1 MRIYNIYILTVAVLL
16 LLTTVILTA
25 LGNRAISVYYTVFIL
40 EALVVTELFVYFN
53 ARARRGLNLASV
65 VLFGGLSV
73 IVGLQIIRILT

>member
-1 MRIYNIYILTVAVLL
+1 MRIYNIYILTVTVLL

-53 ARARRGLNLASV
+53 ARARRGLNLANV